1 MVERDD
7 YDLTQILA
15 AVVALSLVSVVY
27 IGLTAT
33 ATSESHTEFYVL
45 NPDGEASDY
54 PTSLSVDE
62 NGTVLIGLSNAE
74 GEQRAYTI
82 VLQLDEE
89 RIGSRNVTV
98 RDGETWER
106 NLSFAPRSSGTKQ
119 LQILL
124 YDGLRNSD
132 LSEPRQQL
140 RLWVEVRS
148 GTTQS
153 AMASQSQ

>member
-124 YDGLRNSD
+124 YDGETTGESR
-132 LSEPRQQL
+132 EPRQRLQ
-140 RLWVEVRS
+140 LWVEVKN
-148 GTTQS
+148 GTRQS
-153 AMASQSQ
+153 AVAPPSQ